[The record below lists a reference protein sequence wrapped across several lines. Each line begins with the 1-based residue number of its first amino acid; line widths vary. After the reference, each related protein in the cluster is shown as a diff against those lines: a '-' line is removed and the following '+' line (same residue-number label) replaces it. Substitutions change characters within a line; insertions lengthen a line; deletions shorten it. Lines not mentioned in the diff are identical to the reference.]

1 MEWYDAWRDDGNL
14 SVVWGVTNSPYRILD
29 MATLCGR
36 NTVAND
42 EIITTWEF
50 ERLVAAK
57 TSEATGPIVSMFEH
71 LQVDC

>member
-1 MEWYDAWRDDGNL
+1 
-14 SVVWGVTNSPYRILD
+14 

-57 TSEATGPIVSMFEH
+57 SEAIGPIVPMFEH

>member
-1 MEWYDAWRDDGNL
+1 M
-14 SVVWGVTNSPYRILD
+14 TNSPYRILD

>member
-1 MEWYDAWRDDGNL
+1 
-14 SVVWGVTNSPYRILD
+14 VVRGATNRPYRILD
-29 MATLCGR
+29 MATLRGR

-50 ERLVAAK
+50 ERQVAAK
-57 TSEATGPIVSMFEH
+57 TSEATGPIVPLFEH